1 MGYGL
6 LQGVKAVIQGQA
18 GLAAEGDDGG
28 FLLRGQD
35 GGAGI
40 LGSHRQVFNGVAFLP
55 LGNSLGVDA
64 IPLGQLHYALLT
76 ILYSSAGCLCRC
88 GARVKYLSHRAS
100 F

>member
-6 LQGVKAVIQGQA
+6 LQGVKAVIQGQE
-18 GLAAEGDDGG
+18 GLAAEGDDDG

-40 LGSHRQVFNGVAFLP
+40 LGSHRLVFNGVALLP

-64 IPLGQLHYALLT
+64 ETLGQFIYALLT
-76 ILYSSAGCLCRC
+76 FLYFSAGRLCRC
-88 GARVKYLSHRAS
+88 GAWV
-100 F
+100 